1 MLQGVCL
8 EEDLTLISERL
19 IDWES
24 LYKYLVVTESE
35 AIAIRKYNYTQQNI
49 AILKIWKSRK
59 GFQATFKA
67 LFDVFSKQLKDH
79 TTAGII
85 YELATVA
92 MTGNY
97 IITCTYNSIVYSIT
111 SYRA

>member
-8 EEDLTLISERL
+8 EEDLTRISERFTE
-19 IDWES
+19 WES
-24 LYKYLVVTESE
+24 AYRYLGVTESE
-35 AIAIRKYNYTQQNI
+35 AITIRKYSYTQQKI
-49 AILKIWKSRK
+49 AIFKIWKSRR
-59 GFQATFKA
+59 GFQATFKS
-67 LFDVFSKQLKDH
+67 LFDVFSKQLKDQ
-79 TTAGII
+79 TMAGII